1 MHDIDFGLAIIK
13 EMLQM
18 EAPEPTPDG
27 GTVVEAGMTAI
38 RECLYGAPEP
48 TDPGTIEEA
57 CEAIAEFMT
66 SSQDPFIE
74 SAMGTINSILGEGG
88 MVSKNDL
95 KVCLMEAVQVY
106 SEGLIP
112 FKIDSIESLKKAIAI
127 VDATPRSSGWLIGIV
142 TVCCT
147 LYAVCMIGLAAGAA
161 SLVTLKAGV
170 TSIAAGI
177 GIGLLVGAVFG
188 GLIYFGIELLEWVI
202 TKVYNKITGSNEM
215 RPSEISKA
223 VNQILKEMDALEQK
237 LKKAGKVKEVQRVQR
252 IYDDIAR
259 RWGIYQQQ
267 MMDAAAGGA
276 MAGGFIGANI

>member
-1 MHDIDFGLAIIK
+1 MYDINSGLAIIK

-18 EAPEPTPDG
+18 EAPEPNPDSG
-27 GTVVEAGMTAI
+27 MVVEAGMTVI

-48 TDPGTIEEA
+48 TDPGAIEEA

-95 KVCLMEAVQVY
+95 KACLMEAVQVY

-112 FKIDSIESLKKAIAI
+112 FKIDSIESLKKAINI
-127 VDATPRSSGWLIGIV
+127 VDMTPRSSGWLIGIV
-142 TVCCT
+142 AICCT
-147 LYAVCMIGLAAGAA
+147 LYAICVIGIGTVAVGKMAISMGITSTAAA
-161 SLVTLKAGV
+161 
-170 TSIAAGI
+170 I
-177 GIGLLVGAVFG
+177 GIGLLAVAVLGGA
-188 GLIYFGIELLEWVI
+188 IYFGIEPLEWVI

-215 RPSEISKA
+215 RPSEIGKA

-259 RWGIYQQQ
+259 HWGIYQQQ

-276 MAGGFIGANI
+276 MDGGMIGANI